1 VVCEFKNTDGFSEHL
16 LFKESQMTDDKS
28 GFPEGFV
35 WGMATS
41 SYQVEGAWDADGKGE
56 SIWDRFSHT
65 PGKIRDGDTGDV
77 ACDHYHRYMEDIAMM
92 KGIGLK
98 AFRFSISWPRVL
110 PLGTGMVNQAG
121 LDFYSRLVDGLLEA
135 GIEPFIT
142 LYHWDLPQALQDNGG
157 WVNREVTGHFV
168 EFADLVSRDLGDR
181 VSSWSTLNEPFVSA
195 FLGYYTGEHAPGHQ
209 DLDEMLAASHHLL
222 LAHGKA
228 LPVIRSNSPGAE
240 AGIVLNLS
248 QQVPASPSQADH
260 TAAWQWDGIVNRW
273 YLDPLANRGYP
284 EDVVNYFDRPLD
296 FVAPGD
302 MATIAAPIDFVGINY
317 YNRWVQRNTKV
328 TEEDNLPQ
336 TVFVGPDVTEMGW
349 EVYPPGLF
357 DILMRVHLDYYFPA
371 LYVTEN
377 GAAYPDQVS
386 PDGSVHDP
394 KRVSYL
400 KDHLISSSMAI
411 AAGVPLKGYY
421 AWSLLDNFEWAHG
434 YSKRFGLV
442 WVDFDTLER
451 VLKDSALYYGD
462 VIQSNGEVLFSGG

>member
-1 VVCEFKNTDGFSEHL
+1 VVCEYKNTDGFSEHL

-302 MATIAAPIDFVGINY
+302 MATIAAPI
-317 YNRWVQRNTKV
+317 
-328 TEEDNLPQ
+328 
-336 TVFVGPDVTEMGW
+336 
-349 EVYPPGLF
+349 
-357 DILMRVHLDYYFPA
+357 
-371 LYVTEN
+371 
-377 GAAYPDQVS
+377 
-386 PDGSVHDP
+386 P
-394 KRVSYL
+394 KRIICP
-400 KDHLISSSMAI
+400 K
-411 AAGVPLKGYY
+411 P
-421 AWSLLDNFEWAHG
+421 
-434 YSKRFGLV
+434 
-442 WVDFDTLER
+442 
-451 VLKDSALYYGD
+451 
-462 VIQSNGEVLFSGG
+462 FS